1 MKKIKITTIIILL
14 FIGFTGVSQ
23 KYTNTENVNVSKKWN
38 GNTFTSSKTFAEN
51 ISEVQD
57 FSQLKR
63 ALENKDLLNAIASE
77 EMVTVFAVSN
87 SGFEKYQEKQDSI
100 FGVSNAKNL
109 TAIIKYHIIPGR
121 VDSYVI
127 KNSIKKKGGV
137 IYYATLQGDKLGI
150 KEENGQLILIDAAGN
165 KSVIS
170 ATDFYHKNGFFHI
183 VDGIVYPKL

>member
-1 MKKIKITTIIILL
+1 MKNIKITSIIILL
-14 FIGFTGVSQ
+14 FIGFSGISQ
-23 KYTNTENVNVSKKWN
+23 KYTNKDNVNVSKKWN

-51 ISEVQD
+51 ISEAID

-63 ALENKDLLNAIASE
+63 ALENKDLLNAIGSE
-77 EMVTVFAVSN
+77 EMVTIFAVSN

-100 FGVSNAKNL
+100 FDVSNAKNL
-109 TAIIKYHIIPGR
+109 NAIIKYHIIPGR

-127 KNSIKKKGGV
+127 KKSIEKKGGV
-137 IYYATLQGDKLGI
+137 IYYATLQGGKLGI
-150 KEENGQLILIDAAGN
+150 KEENGQLILIDAEGN